1 MHVSVLV
8 VEPCPQR
15 WAQLRNAMA
24 ARGIS
29 GMAVGSAREAAMVLD
44 AATVSVLVM
53 RAVGSTPDHRDV
65 LLRLGSNT
73 GDYRG
78 THVVLLTDSYSSDI
92 VAAYGVLGSSVTLAQ
107 TDPCDAILRSGA
119 LHSPHAA

>member
-1 MHVSVLV
+1 
-8 VEPCPQR
+8 
-15 WAQLRNAMA
+15 
-24 ARGIS
+24 
-29 GMAVGSAREAAMVLD
+29 MVLD

-53 RAVGSTPDHRDV
+53 RAVGSTSDHRDV

-119 LHSPHAA
+119 LHSPRAA